1 MPVVAPTPVTTVNPW
16 PSLSMDEAAFAL
28 ASDQVGLSMP
38 GTVGG
43 LNALAANVFAN
54 AQYVESAANAGLA
67 SSNFKGAWSGLT
79 GALNMPASVF
89 DNGMYWQ
96 LLANLANVA
105 TDRPGVTANWTL
117 LPGPPNAL
125 NFLDN
130 GGLLIQQVTG
140 TVLTSSSN
148 HSNAD
153 RFYVAAGG
161 GTSISGTN
169 GIGVATGF
177 ATGRGV
183 GAVAATFTTGTM
195 LIKQRTESARTAA
208 LNSKTITISC
218 KVWHDFGSTR
228 NVTLQLYKC
237 NAIDN
242 WAALT
247 SISTSAAVAC
257 ASGAYTTVKH
267 TITLGAAD
275 ATNGFELVLQDTAT
289 ATVISKS
296 FLVSEWKMEVG
307 SVATPFQLESYDE
320 ALRRCQRYYEVMG
333 AESNG
338 NIIMGGWAPTNPT
351 PFYCLLGFS
360 AKKWKVSAT
369 ITIAGTW
376 FLSSMTTPALSGLAG
391 SESLTLYS
399 QSSTSGAGVNLS
411 NSGGS
416 SRVIVDARL

>member
-1 MPVVAPTPVTTVNPW
+1 MPVTAPSLAPTLPEW
-16 PSLSMDEAAFAL
+16 PSLSDTEAVFDTKADA
-28 ASDQVGLSMP
+28 VGAAMP
-38 GTVGG
+38 GTVAAI
-43 LNALAANVFAN
+43 NALASNLYGN

-67 SSNFKGAWSGLT
+67 SSNFKGNWASLT
-79 GALNMPASVF
+79 GALNVPASAYH
-89 DNGMYWQ
+89 NGMYWQ
-96 LLANLANVA
+96 LLANLANVT
-105 TDRPGVTANWTL
+105 TDQPGVTANWVL
-117 LPGPPNAL
+117 LPGPADAC

-140 TVLTSSSN
+140 TTLTSSSN

-208 LNSKTITISC
+208 LNNKTITISC

-242 WAALT
+242 WSAMT
-247 SISTSAAVAC
+247 SISTSSAVAC

-267 TITLGAAD
+267 TIPLGAAD
-275 ATNGFELVLQDTAT
+275 ATNGFELVLQDTAS
-289 ATVISKS
+289 ATVTSKS

-307 SVATPFQLESYDE
+307 SVATPFQLKSYDE
-320 ALRRCQRYYEVMG
+320 ALRRCQRYYEILG
-333 AESNG
+333 GDQGGS
-338 NIIMGGWAPTNPT
+338 IQMGGHAPVNPT
-351 PFYCLLGFS
+351 PFYATIPFTVQ
-360 AKKWKVSAT
+360 KWKSNATVTVS
-369 ITIAGTW
+369 GTW
-376 FLSSMTTPALSGLAG
+376 FTASCTQPVLINLAG
-391 SESLTLYS
+391 TKELTLYC
-399 QSSTSGAGVNLS
+399 QSTTTGGVNTS
-411 NSGGS
+411 NSGGAS
-416 SRVIVDARL
+416 SVIVNARL